1 MDLQR
6 EIYLQNKDDPL
17 VVKIDKRF
25 LMLKEELQKDGEGS
39 KEEKARKSSDN
50 SSIAE
55 YSDQKNNVDENS
67 DYQDMFAK

>member
-25 LMLKEELQKDGEGS
+25 LMLEEDLQKDGEGS